1 MSLRAEGLH
10 FGYGSGCGSPEVI
23 KGLSLELRPFTT
35 VGVVGPNGAGKSTVI
50 GLLTRVLTPSHGEVS
65 LDGVPVNRWSRLGF
79 ARRVAVV
86 AQGGELP
93 GDFSVYDI
101 VMMGRTPH
109 IALGSFGGLGGFWAA
124 EGPADREAVAR
135 AMRRTDTWS
144 FRDRR
149 VGALS
154 GGERQRVLLARALA
168 QEPSYLLLDEP
179 TNHLDLKYQVEVLAT
194 ARREVAR
201 GLGVLVV
208 LHDLNLAA
216 RVCDRVLVLR
226 GGELV
231 AEGAPAEVFTE
242 GLVREVYGADAHVFA
257 QPGTHAPVVLPR
269 L

>member
-1 MSLRAEGLH
+1 MGLRAEGLR
-10 FGYGSGCGSPEVI
+10 FGYGPDEVM

-50 GLLTRVLTPSHGEVS
+50 GLLTRVLTPSHGEVC
-65 LDGVPVNRWSRLGF
+65 LDGVPVNRWSRLGL

-109 IALGSFGGLGGFWAA
+109 LGFWAA

-149 VGALS
+149 VGTLS

-168 QEPSYLLLDEP
+168 QEPAYLLLDEP

-201 GLGVLVV
+201 GLGALVV

-242 GLVREVYGADAHVFA
+242 RLVREVYGADAHVFA

>member
-1 MSLRAEGLH
+1 MSLRAEGLR
-10 FGYGSGCGSPEVI
+10 FGYGSREVVR
-23 KGLSLELRPFTT
+23 GLSLELRPFTT
-35 VGVVGPNGAGKSTVI
+35 VGVVGPNGAGKSTVV

-86 AQGGELP
+86 AQGGALP

-109 IALGSFGGLGGFWAA
+109 LGFWAT

-135 AMRRTDTWS
+135 AMRRTDTWG

-168 QEPSYLLLDEP
+168 QEPTYLLLDEP
-179 TNHLDLKYQVEVLAT
+179 TNHLDLKYQVEVLSV